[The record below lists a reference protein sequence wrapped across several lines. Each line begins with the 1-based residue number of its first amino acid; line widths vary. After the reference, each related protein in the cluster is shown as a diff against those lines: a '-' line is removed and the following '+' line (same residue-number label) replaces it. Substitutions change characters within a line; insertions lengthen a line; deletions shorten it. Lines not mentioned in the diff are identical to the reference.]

1 MRVLA
6 AGAIGCCL
14 IATGA
19 LAQTNEI
26 DARFHAF
33 QDTRGVT
40 VLTPTVDVVQDVTD
54 TLSVRGNFAID
65 AISAASDSCARCH
78 RSGIDSKRKVGAASV
93 TRKIGTLKLTA
104 GGAYS
109 QETFYRSAT
118 ALASASR
125 DLRNG
130 NTTVAGGYS
139 FSLNRPTVHPT
150 PEVRNQYASDSFAS
164 ITQTLSRTTIG
175 QAGYEL
181 GIVTGYQDNPY
192 LRTSVNGV
200 MTLGQVPD
208 RRTRH
213 TLTGRLR
220 QALPGDTFV
229 EADYRRYFDDWGV
242 RSTAVSAGLSHRF
255 ASQVL
260 GRFAYRWYSQAGAS
274 FYQPSYA
281 GPVPRYFT
289 ADFRLA
295 PFRSGLYT
303 GEVVITPRRRLL
315 WLPDGAG
322 LTLQY
327 DRYRADNGFDAA
339 IFSAGFR
346 VPIRLRD
353 IVR

>member
-1 MRVLA
+1 M
-6 AGAIGCCL
+6 AGAIGLCL
-14 IATGA
+14 IPTDNW
-19 LAQTNEI
+19 AQTN
-26 DARFHAF
+26 DVNVQFHAF

-40 VLTPTVDVVQDVTD
+40 VLTPNVDVSQDVTD
-54 TLSVRGNFAID
+54 RISVKGSYALD

-78 RSGIDSKRKVGAASV
+78 RHGVDSKRKVGGVSV
-93 TRKIGTLKLTA
+93 TSKVGSLKISA

-109 QETFYRSAT
+109 LEDFYRST
-118 ALASASR
+118 TVLTSVSR
-125 DLRNG
+125 DLANG

-150 PEVRNQYASDSFAS
+150 PQVRSQYANGGFAS
-164 ITQTLSRTTIG
+164 LTQTLTKTTIG
-175 QAGYEL
+175 QVGYEL

-220 QALPGDTFV
+220 QALPTDTYV

-242 RSTAVSAGLSHRF
+242 RSTAVSAGLSHHFTSRI
-255 ASQVL
+255 L
-260 GRFAYRWYSQAGAS
+260 GNFAYRWYSQTGAS
-274 FYQPSYA
+274 FYQPSYT
-281 GPVPRYFT
+281 GSIPQFFT

-295 PFRSGLYT
+295 PFTSGLYT
-303 GEVVITPRRRLL
+303 GKIVITPRRRLL
-315 WLPDGAG
+315 WLPADTGV
-322 LTLQY
+322 TLQY
-327 DRYRADNGFDAA
+327 DRYRADKGFDAA
-339 IFSAGFR
+339 IFSAGLR

-353 IVR
+353 IIR